1 MRELDV
7 LAFFGMS
14 PIILTIIRVTFLI
27 CHYYFTSS
35 KLRFGGCY
43 YLKHH
48 LVMHFLS
55 LSQELFLANSS
66 PFLERLITGSLGLR
80 LHSDDSILSRRR
92 AVLFDSNLDYSPCNS
107 LA

>member
-1 MRELDV
+1 
-7 LAFFGMS
+7 MS
-14 PIILTIIRVTFLI
+14 PIILIIIRVTFLI
-27 CHYYFTSS
+27 CPYYFTSS

-48 LVMHFLS
+48 LVAHFLS
-55 LSQELFLANSS
+55 SQELFLPNSS
-66 PFLERLITGSLGLR
+66 PFLKRLITRSLGLR